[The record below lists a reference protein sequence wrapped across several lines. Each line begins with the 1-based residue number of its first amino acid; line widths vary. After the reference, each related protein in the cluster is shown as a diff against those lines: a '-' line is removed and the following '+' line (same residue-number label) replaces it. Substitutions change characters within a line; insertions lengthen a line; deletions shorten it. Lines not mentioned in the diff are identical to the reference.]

1 MVVVGGATFAGV
13 ALAAE
18 AHHEGGAVGALGG
31 AGEGLDAQ
39 LVRFGL
45 NTHTHTT
52 QGGQFVV
59 THTHTVVTSPGDAH
73 LWRGQR

>member
-1 MVVVGGATFAGV
+1 MFACVVDVATFAGV

-31 AGEGLDAQ
+31 AGEGLNAQ

-45 NTHTHTT
+45 DT
-52 QGGQFVV
+52 QKHIEVR
-59 THTHTVVTSPGDAH
+59 
-73 LWRGQR
+73 WR

>member
-1 MVVVGGATFAGV
+1 MVAVATFAGV

-31 AGEGLDAQ
+31 AGEGLYAQ

-45 NTHTHTT
+45 DT
-52 QGGQFVV
+52 QKHMAV
-59 THTHTVVTSPGDAH
+59 S
-73 LWRGQR
+73 WW